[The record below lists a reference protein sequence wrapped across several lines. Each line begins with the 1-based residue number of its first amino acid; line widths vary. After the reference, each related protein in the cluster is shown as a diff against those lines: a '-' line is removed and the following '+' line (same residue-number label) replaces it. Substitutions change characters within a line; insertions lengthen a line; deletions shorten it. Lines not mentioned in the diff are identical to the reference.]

1 MTEFFHMRR
10 TAHFAVVAAGL
21 FMMSTAA
28 SAQNGARGTRRG
40 SDQHDAGI
48 HGAPP
53 QPTTIAALALNHAA
67 ELALTDSQ
75 RVLVLSIRRA
85 QDSANTPFML
95 KLDSLKPTR
104 FPTNPNDL
112 SQEQRDEV
120 DARRANITEILTFV
134 NATNTKA
141 RFRVLDLLSNDQQRK
156 ALDLEE
162 KAKKDAEEQARRIAR
177 NGPAPTVEQSGDM
190 GRRRPPED

>member
-1 MTEFFHMRR
+1 MTELLHMRR
-10 TAHFAVVAAGL
+10 TAYFAVVAAGL
-21 FMMSTAA
+21 LISTAA
-28 SAQNGARGTRRG
+28 SAQNGARGPRRG

-53 QPTTIAALALNHAA
+53 QPAAIAALALDHAA
-67 ELALTDSQ
+67 ELVLTDSQ
-75 RVLVLSIRRA
+75 RVLVQSIRRA
-85 QDSANTPFML
+85 QDSTNTPFML

-104 FPTNPNDL
+104 YPTNPNDL

-134 NATNTKA
+134 NATNMKA
-141 RFRVLDLLSNDQQRK
+141 RFRVLDLLSVDQQRK
-156 ALDLEE
+156 AIDLEE

-177 NGPAPTVEQSGDM
+177 NGPAATVEQSGAM